1 MSPTMPDQPSIFDGP
16 YVTEDDDT
24 RLKTQLG
31 RVFALM
37 RDGKPRTLHEIHS
50 AAGGSAAGISA
61 RLRDLRK
68 SKFGGFEIITENHGA
83 GRFTYQLVDGHR
95 PLRRTAADG
104 TQKGMPKFDHTARKF
119 IETLFNYTDHD
130 DRCPPDP
137 SQPCTCGLE
146 RLQILAGDAGCWS

>member
-1 MSPTMPDQPSIFDGP
+1 MPDQPSIFDGP
-16 YVTEDDDT
+16 YVTEDDDP

-37 RDGKPRTLHEIHS
+37 RDGKPRTLHEIHA

-95 PLRRTAADG
+95 PFRRTAADG
-104 TQKGMPKFDHTARKF
+104 TQKGMPKFDYTARKL
-119 IETLFNYTDHD
+119 IESLWFYAQHD
-130 DRCPPDP
+130 ESCPKSPF
-137 SQPCTCGLE
+137 QPCKCGLDGLE
-146 RLQILAGDAGCWS
+146 KVAAEAGCWS